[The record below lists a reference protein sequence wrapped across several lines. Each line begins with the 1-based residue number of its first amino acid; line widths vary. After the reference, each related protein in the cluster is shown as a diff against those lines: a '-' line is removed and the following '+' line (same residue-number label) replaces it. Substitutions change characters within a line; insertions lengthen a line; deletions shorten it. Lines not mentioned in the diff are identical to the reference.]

1 MEGTGCRGGSQR
13 SIDCEELRVA
23 VKQMIIAA
31 FDSSKISKFLMIS
44 YLSSRRKQRETE
56 MTDEMWNNIAN
67 SNEGE
72 IPVYEKEKLEAEEF
86 LDAMTAWRRRQTH
99 LSPNFQSIHVTT
111 GRLSDLPGRR
121 KISIHP
127 EQVSLE
133 GEISRQDVAEVIEQL
148 LARQDTNGRYGI
160 LSGEDD
166 IKTAIDKAV
175 DDQQTMAEGAVYKD
189 IPGGFIE

>member
-1 MEGTGCRGGSQR
+1 
-13 SIDCEELRVA
+13 
-23 VKQMIIAA
+23 MIIAA
-31 FDSSKISKFLMIS
+31 FYSSKISKFLMIS

-56 MTDEMWNNIAN
+56 MTDEMWNDIAN
-67 SNEGE
+67 SDEGQ
-72 IPVYEKEKLEAEEF
+72 IPVFEKEKLEAEEF
-86 LDAMTAWRRRQTH
+86 LDAMNAWRRRQTH

-111 GRLSDLPGRR
+111 GSLSDLPGRG

-133 GEISRQDVAEVIEQL
+133 GEISRQDVAEGIEQL

-166 IKTAIDKAV
+166 IKTAIPKAV
-175 DDQQTMAEGAVYKD
+175 
-189 IPGGFIE
+189 